1 MEKKEKS
8 QKKVIKKTTSVK
20 IKTFKD
26 LEGKLL
32 LVKVGS
38 SDVPATDI
46 QIKDVQEKLI
56 ELLEANNINCAAF
69 VTHHAVDMEIIEK
82 KK

>member
-8 QKKVIKKTTSVK
+8 QKKAIKKTTPVK

-26 LEGKLL
+26 LEGKFL

>member
-82 KK
+82 QK